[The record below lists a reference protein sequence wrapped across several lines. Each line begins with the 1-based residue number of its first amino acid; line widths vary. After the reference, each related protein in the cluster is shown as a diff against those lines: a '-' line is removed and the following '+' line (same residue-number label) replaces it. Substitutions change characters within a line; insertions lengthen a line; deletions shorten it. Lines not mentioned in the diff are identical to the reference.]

1 MSKEEFCHL
10 ASFEAFDGMDVINAQ
25 FVDTTFGKHAHGEF
39 VITLVDE
46 GVQQFFHKGATHN
59 AINGDI
65 CVISQMRSIP
75 VAKAVSKGGDI
86 AVSTQANSKCAI
98 SIKRFTR
105 KMDCQH
111 FVKASSLMTG

>member
-39 VITLVDE
+39 VITLVDA

-59 AINGDI
+59 AISGDI
-65 CVISQMRSIP
+65 CVISQTKFILA
-75 VAKAVSKGGDI
+75 AKGVNKDGVI
-86 AVSTQANSKCAI
+86 AVSILVNSKSAT
-98 SIKRFTR
+98 STKRCTQR
-105 KMDCQH
+105 MDCQP
-111 FVKASSLMTG
+111 FVIAPSLMSG